1 MICDVVNA
9 GGFIQLGLHIIA
21 VSLILHDELH
31 LGEIPL
37 AVGEQLRQFQSIG
50 EDPGVILQGIIGI
63 LGSAFPCQHHLV
75 GVAVVA
81 VDHIGAAVHGRGIGD
96 PQGAIRIAGVDHGCV
111 GIHRR
116 VHFLQAVRRHF
127 NGHSGLA
134 GIRGT
139 VGNGKLSIRF
149 RPFGN
154 GIGAG
159 RIRKEFQ
166 HHIVFV
172 VGDAFAQGI
181 GESVAGQI
189 GRCGGDAGQ
198 CADDLIVNAVP
209 VRSRTVFCVAVADV
223 VGAFVLAGIV
233 LALPQGLVQRRIT
246 GQILGVHSHVVN
258 PAAAAG
264 RHGQADEE
272 RIAGTGDHF
281 RHFGF
286 HHQIQSQL
294 QILGLGFAVS
304 IGQGHGSAVRSD
316 IGFQSVLH
324 SGGIGFQRGTQGR
337 NKDIGLVV
345 VFGIVQ
351 LVRSVSLLITLG
363 AVSQP
368 QGVQEVCSRSLAD
381 TVEGLHMVRV
391 RAVRRRPR
399 KLNNIRDP
407 KIGKLHILQGIAVEG
422 IIHVLVVDASR
433 HVAGVPCAVLLG
445 VGQIHLVDGQGAFGG
460 GIGAGIFRLS
470 GGNAGGEAKKQRQG
484 ENQGDYFGKLFH

>member
-9 GGFIQLGLHIIA
+9 GGFIQSGLHIIA

-37 AVGEQLRQFQSIG
+37 AVGEQLRQFQTIG

-63 LGSAFPCQHHLV
+63 LGGAFPCQHHLV

-81 VDHIGAAVHGRGIGD
+81 VDHIGAAVHGCGIGD
-96 PQGAIRIAGVDHGCV
+96 PQGTIRIAGVDHGCV

-127 NGHSGLA
+127 NGHLGFPGIHIAIGDGELA
-134 GIRGT
+134 
-139 VGNGKLSIRF
+139 VCF
-149 RPFGN
+149 RPSGN

-159 RIRKEFQ
+159 RVRKEFQ

-172 VGDAFAQGI
+172 VGDTFAQGV
-181 GESVAGQI
+181 GKGVAGQI
-189 GRCGGDAGQ
+189 GRCGGNTGQ

-209 VRSRTVFCVAVADV
+209 VRSRAGVCVAVVDV

-233 LALPQGLVQRRIT
+233 FALPQGLVQRRIT

-272 RIAGTGDHF
+272 GITGTGDHF
-281 RHFGF
+281 RYFGF
-286 HHQIQSQL
+286 HHEIQSQF
-294 QILGLGFAVS
+294 QIFSFGLAVS
-304 IGQGHGSAVRSD
+304 IGQGHGSAALSD
-316 IGFQSVLH
+316 VGFQSVLH
-324 SGGIGFQRGTQGR
+324 GGGIGFQRGTQGR
-337 NKDIGLVV
+337 NKRVRLIVVIG
-345 VFGIVQ
+345 IAQ
-351 LVRSVSLLITLG
+351 LVRSVSLLITVS

-368 QGVQEVCSRSLAD
+368 QGVQEAFSRSFAD
-381 TVEGLHMVRV
+381 AVEGLHMVRV
-391 RAVRRRPR
+391 RAIRRRPR

-407 KIGKLHILQGIAVEG
+407 KIGKFHILQGIAVEG
-422 IIHVLVVDASR
+422 IIHVLVIDAGG
-433 HVAGVPCAVLLG
+433 HVAGIPRAILLG
-445 VGQIHLVDGQGAFGG
+445 VGHIHLVDGQGAFGG
-460 GIGAGIFRLS
+460 GIDAGIFRLS
-470 GGNAGGEAKKQRQG
+470 CGNADGEA
-484 ENQGDYFGKLFH
+484 E

>member
-9 GGFIQLGLHIIA
+9 GGFIRSGIHIIA
-21 VSLILHDELH
+21 VCLILHDELY
-31 LGEIPL
+31 LGEIPF
-37 AVGEQLRQFQSIG
+37 AVGEQLRQFQTIG
-50 EDPGVILQGIIGI
+50 EDLGLILQGIIGI
-63 LGSAFPCQHHLV
+63 LGGAFPGQHHLV

-96 PQGAIRIAGVDHGCV
+96 PQGAIRIARVDHGCV

-116 VHFLQAVRRHF
+116 VHFLQAVRCHL
-127 NGHSGLA
+127 NGHSGLT

-139 VGNGKLSIRF
+139 VGDGELPVRF

-172 VGDAFAQGI
+172 VGDAPAQGI

-209 VRSRTVFCVAVADV
+209 VRSRAGVCVAVGDAAAAV
-223 VGAFVLAGIV
+223 MLAGIV
-233 LALPQGLVQRRIT
+233 FALPQGLVQRRIT
-246 GQILGVHSHVVN
+246 GQVLGVHSHIIN

-272 RIAGTGDHF
+272 GVAGAGDHF
-281 RHFGF
+281 RHFSF
-286 HHQIQSQL
+286 HHQIQSQF
-294 QILGLGFAVS
+294 QIFSSGLAVS
-304 IGQGHGSAVRSD
+304 IGQGHDSAVRSD
-316 IGFQSVLH
+316 VGFQCILH
-324 SGGIGFQRGTQGR
+324 GGGIGFQCGTQSR
-337 NKDIGLVV
+337 NKNIGLIIVI
-345 VFGIVQ
+345 GIVQ
-351 LVRSVSLLITLG
+351 LVGTIRLLITLG
-363 AVSQP
+363 AISQS
-368 QGVQEVCSRSLAD
+368 QCVQEVCSRGLAD
-381 TVEGLHMVRV
+381 AVEGLHMVRV
-391 RAVRRRPR
+391 RTVRRGFRN
-399 KLNNIRDP
+399 LNNIRDP

-422 IIHVLVVDASR
+422 IIHVLVIDAGR
-433 HVAGVPCAVLLG
+433 HVAGIPRAVLLG

-484 ENQGDYFGKLFH
+484 ENQGDHFGKLFH

>member
-37 AVGEQLRQFQSIG
+37 AVGEQLRQFQAIG

-81 VDHIGAAVHGRGIGD
+81 VDHIGAAVHGCGIGD

-139 VGNGKLSIRF
+139 VGDGELPVRF
-149 RPFGN
+149 RPSGN
-154 GIGAG
+154 GIGAC
-159 RIRKEFQ
+159 RVCKEFQ

-172 VGDAFAQGI
+172 VGDTFAQGV

-189 GRCGGDAGQ
+189 SRGGGDTGQ
-198 CADDLIVNAVP
+198 CADDLVVNAVP
-209 VRSRTVFCVAVADV
+209 VRSRAGVCEAVGDAAAAV
-223 VGAFVLAGIV
+223 MLAGIV
-233 LALPQGLVQRRIT
+233 FALPQGLVQRRIT
-246 GQILGVHSHVVN
+246 GQILWVHSHIIN

-272 RIAGTGDHF
+272 GVAGTGDHF
-281 RHFGF
+281 RHSGF
-286 HHQIQSQL
+286 HHEIQSQL
-294 QILGLGFAVS
+294 QIFSFGFAVS
-304 IGQGHGSAVRSD
+304 IGQGHGSAALSD
-316 IGFQSVLH
+316 VGFQSVLH

-337 NKDIGLVV
+337 DKDIGLIVV
-345 VFGIVQ
+345 IGIVQ
-351 LVRSVSLLITLG
+351 LVGTIRLLITLG
-363 AVSQP
+363 AVSQS
-368 QGVQEVCSRSLAD
+368 QCVQEVCSRGLAD
-381 TVEGLHMVRV
+381 AVEGLHMVRV
-391 RAVRRRPR
+391 RAVRRGFRN
-399 KLNNIRDP
+399 LNNIRDP
-407 KIGKLHILQGIAVEG
+407 EISKLHILQGIAVEG
-422 IIHVLVVDASR
+422 IIHVLVIDAGR
-433 HVAGVPCAVLLG
+433 HVAGIPRAVLLG
-445 VGQIHLVDGQGAFGG
+445 VGQIYLVNGQGAFGG
-460 GIGAGIFRLS
+460 GIGAGTFRLS

-484 ENQGDYFGKLFH
+484 ENQGDHFGKLFH

>member
-37 AVGEQLRQFQSIG
+37 AVGEQLRQFQAIG
-50 EDPGVILQGIIGI
+50 EDLGGIFQGIVGI
-63 LGSAFPCQHHLV
+63 LRGTLPGQNNLV
-75 GVAVVA
+75 WVSVVA

-96 PQGAIRIAGVDHGCV
+96 PQGAVRIAGVDHGCV
-111 GIHRR
+111 GIHCR
-116 VHFLQAVRRHF
+116 VHFLQAVHRHL

-139 VGNGKLSIRF
+139 VGNGKLSVRF

-159 RIRKEFQ
+159 CIRKEFQ

-172 VGDAFAQGI
+172 VGDTFAQGV
-181 GESVAGQI
+181 GKGVAGQI

-209 VRSRTVFCVAVADV
+209 VRSRAGVCVAVGDV
-223 VGAFVLAGIV
+223 VGAVMLAGIV
-233 LALPQGLVQRRIT
+233 LALTQGLVQRRIT
-246 GQILGVHSHVVN
+246 GQILGIHRHVVN
-258 PAAAAG
+258 PAAAG
-264 RHGQADEE
+264 RHGQADKEG
-272 RIAGTGDHF
+272 IAGTGDHF
-281 RHFGF
+281 RHFSF

-304 IGQGHGSAVRSD
+304 IGQGHGSAALSD
-316 IGFQSVLH
+316 VGFQSVLH

-337 NKDIGLVV
+337 DKDIGLIVV
-345 VFGIVQ
+345 IGIVQ
-351 LVRSVSLLITLG
+351 LVGTIRLLITLG
-363 AVSQP
+363 AVSQS
-368 QGVQEVCSRSLAD
+368 QCVQEVCSRGLAD
-381 TVEGLHMVRV
+381 AVEGLHMVRV
-391 RAVRRRPR
+391 PAVRRRPR

-422 IIHVLVVDASR
+422 IIHVLVIDAGR
-433 HVAGVPCAVLLG
+433 HVAGIPRAVLLG
-445 VGQIHLVDGQGAFGG
+445 AGQIHLVDGQGAFGG
-460 GIGAGIFRLS
+460 GIDAGIFRLS
-470 GGNAGGEAKKQRQG
+470 GGNADGEAEKQRQG
-484 ENQGDYFGKLFH
+484 KNQGDHFGKLFH

>member
-9 GGFIQLGLHIIA
+9 GGFIQLSLHIIA
-21 VSLILHDELH
+21 VSLILHGELH
-31 LGEIPL
+31 LGEIPF
-37 AVGEQLRQFQSIG
+37 AVGEQLRQFQTIG

-63 LGSAFPCQHHLV
+63 LGGAFPCQHHLV

-81 VDHIGAAVHGRGIGD
+81 VDHIGAAVHGCGIGD

-139 VGNGKLSIRF
+139 VGNGKLSVRF
-149 RPFGN
+149 RPSGN

-159 RIRKEFQ
+159 RVRKEFQ

-172 VGDAFAQGI
+172 VGDTFAQGV
-181 GESVAGQI
+181 GKGVAGQI
-189 GRCGGDAGQ
+189 GRCGGNTGQ
-198 CADDLIVNAVP
+198 CADDLIVNTVP
-209 VRSRTVFCVAVADV
+209 VRSRAGVRIAVGDAAAAV
-223 VGAFVLAGIV
+223 MLAGIV

-246 GQILGVHSHVVN
+246 GQVLWVHSHIIN

-272 RIAGTGDHF
+272 GITGTGDHF
-281 RHFGF
+281 RHSGF
-286 HHQIQSQL
+286 HHEIQSQL
-294 QILGLGFAVS
+294 QIFSFGFAVS
-304 IGQGHGSAVRSD
+304 IGQGHGSAALSD
-316 IGFQSVLH
+316 VGFQSVLH
-324 SGGIGFQRGTQGR
+324 CGSIGFQRGTQGR

-351 LVRSVSLLITLG
+351 LVRTIRLFITVG
-363 AVSQP
+363 AVSQS
-368 QGVQEVCSRSLAD
+368 QCVQEVCSRGLAD
-381 TVEGLHMVRV
+381 AVEGLHMVRV
-391 RAVRRRPR
+391 RTVRRRPR

-407 KIGKLHILQGIAVEG
+407 EIGKFHILQGIAVEG
-422 IIHVLVVDASR
+422 IIHVLVVDSSR

-460 GIGAGIFRLS
+460 GIHAGIFRLS

-484 ENQGDYFGKLFH
+484 ENQGDHFGKLFH